1 MAMDTKNMSPD
12 ILVTPG
18 TSFMLITASA
28 TAFTQNT
35 RAIYVDTAGTA
46 DWTDADGNTATAVNL
61 VAGSVIP
68 VQLSKVTALSSAK
81 IYAIR

>member
-1 MAMDTKNMSPD
+1 MTMDTKNMD
-12 ILVTPG
+12 AARLVTPG
-18 TSFMLITASA
+18 TAFTLITASA
-28 TAFTQNT
+28 TAFSSPT

-61 VAGSVIP
+61 IAGSVIP
-68 VQLSKVTALSSAK
+68 IQLSKVTAITTAK